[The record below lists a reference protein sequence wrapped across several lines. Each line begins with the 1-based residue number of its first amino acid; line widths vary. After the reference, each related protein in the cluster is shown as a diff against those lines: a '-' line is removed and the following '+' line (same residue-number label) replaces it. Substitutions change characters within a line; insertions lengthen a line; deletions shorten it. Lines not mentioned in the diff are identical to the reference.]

1 MLRIFIPYFA
11 SCNLSFPIFYF
22 SHRKLMEVITS
33 ASVSKTNSFNPST
46 RNEETSTFSSEESG
60 WTSYF
65 EDFLASKDNKGGVAI
80 DPTTVSL
87 SSSLISDASCSRC
100 VSINTNKRK
109 ERGALCNYQD
119 DFLEDTACSPLSITI
134 NNEVI

>member
-1 MLRIFIPYFA
+1 
-11 SCNLSFPIFYF
+11 
-22 SHRKLMEVITS
+22 MEVITS
-33 ASVSKTNSFNPST
+33 ACVSKTNSFNPST

-65 EDFLASKDNKGGVAI
+65 EDFLASKENKGGVAT
-80 DPTTVSL
+80 DPSVSL

-100 VSINTNKRK
+100 VSMNTNKRK
-109 ERGALCNYQD
+109 ERGALCNLYKD

-134 NNEVI
+134 NNEVILSFYIFF